1 MSAEPTL
8 SATEAVDPITL
19 EVIRNRL
26 DVIAEEMEIVLLKAA
41 HSAIVKEALDASAAI
56 FDARGRTMAQAAA
69 IPAHLGM
76 LVTSVRRIVEDF
88 QREPPAP
95 GDAYI
100 VNDPYDGGTHLPDVT
115 IVVPVF
121 HDGEL
126 VALSASMAHHQDIGG
141 KSPGSTPPD
150 AGEIFAE
157 GLRIPLLKLCA
168 AGKPNETFY
177 ALMRANVRMP
187 EMFEGDLGAQ
197 LAACHTGARLLRE
210 LVAELGVRTM
220 EAAIDHLLDYAE
232 RLTRLEIE
240 RMPDGAYTF
249 VDYLD
254 DDGMG
259 SPPIKIAAR
268 VTIDGSDFHVDFS
281 GSHPQV
287 RGGLNCVVSS
297 TMCAVYY
304 VVRAITDATI
314 PNNEGCYRPITAH
327 LPPGTIVNAL
337 PPAPVGARTVTFK
350 RIADVLFGALAPAI
364 PEKVIAASSGQV
376 NIMYVGGVDPAR
388 GEPYVGYIAVPWAGG
403 MGARSDQDGLDVV
416 ETDLTNSL
424 NYPTEAAEDDL
435 PMRLRWV
442 RLWQDSGGAGRYRG
456 GLGYEAE
463 VEWLRGEATLSVR
476 RDRHRTGPWGL
487 FGGQAAP
494 PCRTT
499 LTHPDGS
506 VEEIPSKKVLTIRA
520 GDVMHVWTSGGGGY
534 GDPLER
540 PAEVVHEDV
549 ADGRVSVEG
558 AARDYGVVI
567 RADGTLDEPWTESLR
582 ARRRAE
588 RGSDPLPIVN
598 RGAAAEQRQ

>member
-1 MSAEPTL
+1 MSAETVPI
-8 SATEAVDPITL
+8 ATVEVDPITL

-88 QREPPAP
+88 EREPPAP

-121 HDGEL
+121 HEGTL

-157 GLRIPLLKLCA
+157 GLRIPLLKLYRE
-168 AGKPNETFY
+168 GVPNQTFF
-177 ALMRANVRMP
+177 ALLRANVRLP

-197 LAACHTGARLLRE
+197 LAACHTGARLLRG
-210 LVAELGVRTM
+210 LVAELGVTTV
-220 EAAIDHLLDYAE
+220 EAAIDQLLDYAE
-232 RLTRLEIE
+232 RLTRIEIE
-240 RMPDGAYTF
+240 KIPDGEYSF

-259 SPPIKIAAR
+259 SAPIAIAAK
-268 VTIDGSDFHVDFS
+268 VTISGSDFHVDFT

-304 VVRAITDATI
+304 VIRAITDATI
-314 PNNEGCYRPITAH
+314 PNNEGCYRPITAY

-364 PEKVIAASSGQV
+364 PDKVIAASSGQA
-376 NIMYVGGVDPAR
+376 NIMYVGGVDPAT
-388 GEPYVGYIAVPWAGG
+388 GESYVGYIAVPWAGG
-403 MGARSDQDGLDVV
+403 MGARSDQDGLDVI

-424 NYPTEAAEDDL
+424 NYPTEAAEGDL

-442 RLWQDSGGAGRYRG
+442 RLWTDSGGAGRYRG

-463 VEWLRGEATLSVR
+463 VEWLRGDGTLSVR

-494 PCRTT
+494 PCRT
-499 LTHPDGS
+499 LLIHPDGS
-506 VEEIPSKKVLTIRA
+506 EEEIPSKKVLTIGE
-520 GDVMHVWTSGGGGY
+520 GDVMRVWTSGGGGY
-534 GDPLER
+534 GDPLGR
-540 PAEVVHEDV
+540 PAEVVHDDV
-549 ADGRVSVEG
+549 LDSRVSVAA
-558 AARDYGVVI
+558 AARDYGVVVDP
-567 RADGTLDEPWTESLR
+567 DGSLDLAATETLR
-582 ARRRAE
+582 ARLRAE
-588 RGSDPLPIVN
+588 RGSGPLPVVN
-598 RGAAAEQRQ
+598 RGIALFES

>member
-1 MSAEPTL
+1 MSAETAPLT
-8 SATEAVDPITL
+8 TEDVDPITL

-88 QREPPAP
+88 EREAPVP

-121 HDGEL
+121 HEGTL

-157 GLRIPLLKLCA
+157 GLRIPLLRLHT
-168 AGKPNETFY
+168 AGVPNQTFF
-177 ALMRANVRMP
+177 ALLRANVRLP

-197 LAACHTGARLLRE
+197 LAACHTGARLLRG
-210 LVAELGVRTM
+210 LFADFGTATLD
-220 EAAIDHLLDYAE
+220 AAIDQLMDYAE
-232 RLTRLEIE
+232 RLTRIEIE
-240 RMPDGAYTF
+240 KIPDGEYSF

-259 SPPIKIAAR
+259 SSLIQIAAT
-268 VTIDGSDFHVDFS
+268 VTIRGSDFHVDFT

-287 RGGLNCVVSS
+287 RGGLNCVPSS
-297 TMCAVYY
+297 TMCAVYF
-304 VVRAITDATI
+304 VIRAITDASI
-314 PNNEGCYRPITAH
+314 PNNDGCYRPITAY

-350 RIADVLFGALAPAI
+350 RIADVLLGALAPAI
-364 PEKVIAASSGQV
+364 PDKVIAASSGQA
-376 NIMYVGGVDPAR
+376 NIMYVGGVDPAT
-388 GEPYVGYIAVPWAGG
+388 GESYVGYIAVPWAGG
-403 MGARSDQDGLDVV
+403 MGARPDRDGLDVV

-424 NYPTEAAEDDL
+424 NYPTEAAEGDL

-442 RLWQDSGGAGRYRG
+442 RLWPDSGGAGRYRG

-463 VEWLRGEATLSVR
+463 VEWLRGEGTLSVR

-494 PCRTT
+494 LCRT
-499 LTHPDGS
+499 LLVHPDGS
-506 VEEIPSKKVLTIRA
+506 EEEIPSKKVLTIRA
-520 GDVMHVWTSGGGGY
+520 GDVMRVWTAGGGGY

-549 ADGRVSVEG
+549 IDGRVSVEG
-558 AARDYGVVI
+558 AARDYGVVV
-567 RADGTLDEPWTESLR
+567 APDGPLDLAATDTLR
-582 ARRRAE
+582 ARLRAE
-588 RGSDPLPIVN
+588 RGNDPLPVVN
-598 RGAAAEQRQ
+598 RGITLFEP

>member
-1 MSAEPTL
+1 MSAETVPM
-8 SATEAVDPITL
+8 ATVEVDPITL

-88 QREPPAP
+88 EREPPAP

-121 HDGEL
+121 HEGTL

-157 GLRIPLLKLCA
+157 GLRIPLLKLYRE
-168 AGKPNETFY
+168 GVPNQTFF
-177 ALMRANVRMP
+177 ALLRANVRLP

-197 LAACHTGARLLRE
+197 LAACHTGARLLRG
-210 LVAELGVRTM
+210 LVAELGVTTV
-220 EAAIDHLLDYAE
+220 EAAIDQLLDYAE
-232 RLTRLEIE
+232 RLTRIEIE
-240 RMPDGAYTF
+240 KIPDGEYSF

-259 SPPIKIAAR
+259 SAPIAIAAK
-268 VTIDGSDFHVDFS
+268 VTISGSDFHVDFT

-304 VVRAITDATI
+304 VIRAITDATI
-314 PNNEGCYRPITAH
+314 PNNEGCYRPITAY

-364 PEKVIAASSGQV
+364 PDKVIAASSGQA
-376 NIMYVGGVDPAR
+376 NIMYVGGVDPAT
-388 GEPYVGYIAVPWAGG
+388 GESYVGYIAVPWAGG
-403 MGARSDQDGLDVV
+403 MGARSDQDGLDVI

-424 NYPTEAAEDDL
+424 NYPTEAAEGDL

-442 RLWQDSGGAGRYRG
+442 RLWTDSGGAGRYRG

-463 VEWLRGEATLSVR
+463 VEWLRGDGTLSVR

-494 PCRTT
+494 PCRT
-499 LTHPDGS
+499 LLIHPDGS
-506 VEEIPSKKVLTIRA
+506 EEAIPSKKVLTIGE
-520 GDVMHVWTSGGGGY
+520 GDVMRVWTSGGGGY
-534 GDPLER
+534 GDPLGR
-540 PAEVVHEDV
+540 PAEVVHDDV
-549 ADGRVSVEG
+549 LDSRVSVAA
-558 AARDYGVVI
+558 AARDYGVVVDP
-567 RADGTLDEPWTESLR
+567 DGSLDLAATETLR
-582 ARRRAE
+582 ARLRAE
-588 RGSDPLPIVN
+588 RGSGPLPVVN
-598 RGAAAEQRQ
+598 RGIALFES